1 LIGQKELSLKLGI
14 NDEIHSQKNKNITS
28 SGLVINITNEQK
40 EEYIKFLK
48 KNVSNAFAL
57 DK

>member
-1 LIGQKELSLKLGI
+1 MSLNLNI
-14 NDEIHSQKNKNITS
+14 NDEIYSQKNKNIS
-28 SGLVINITNEQK
+28 SPGIVVNITNEQK

-57 DK
+57 KK